1 MRRESACTAVRVSL
15 DSAGTT
21 GHRCAVW
28 SLPGLTCLLGG
39 TRFMSGMTGSGA
51 LAPYPPGPFP
61 THPHMKRGASALGS
75 TKGEF
80 LVWRY
85 HGSTLVWWLPM

>member
-15 DSAGTT
+15 DSAGMT

-28 SLPGLTCLLGG
+28 SSPGLTCLLGG

-51 LAPYPPGPFP
+51 LAPYPLGPFP
-61 THPHMKRGASALGS
+61 TGEVEDRGWVGR
-75 TKGEF
+75 G
-80 LVWRY
+80 
-85 HGSTLVWWLPM
+85 G